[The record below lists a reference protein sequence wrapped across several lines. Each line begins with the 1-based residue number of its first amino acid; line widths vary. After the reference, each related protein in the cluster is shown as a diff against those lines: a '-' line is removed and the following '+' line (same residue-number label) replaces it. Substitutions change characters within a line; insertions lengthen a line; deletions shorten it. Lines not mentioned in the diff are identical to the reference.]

1 MSMVNRRRPVKR
13 EIRTWAATQA
23 AEKERVEKSKRSQKL
38 MRQDFLDNILAHGM
52 DMISRNKNKQN
63 KRMKLGRAVL
73 NYHVI
78 LQKEY
83 QRKTDRYSKERLTA
97 LKNNDEEAYLKLIDE
112 AKDTRITHLLRQT
125 DVYLESLAKA
135 VIAQQNEFQ
144 QLTPMD
150 PIMKPGGNIIRP
162 NDTIA
167 LASNNQS
174 SLNNIISSSVTSSD
188 NRIQTVNGTIETAS
202 NVDITRPIDN
212 SMKISN
218 LLIND
223 TMINNTVSA
232 TSNSGKNIE
241 EGAYISNDAV
251 VTTDID
257 VTNSPNDNTM
267 NGIDHSN
274 PSASVEDEDNII
286 QTTVCMGQFKN
297 DVFDK
302 VLITE

>member
-1 MSMVNRRRPVKR
+1 MIDRRRPVKR

-23 AEKERVEKSKRSQKL
+23 AEKERVERSKRSQKL

-52 DMISRNKNKQN
+52 DMMNRNKNKQN

-83 QRKTDRYSKERLTA
+83 QRKTDRYSKERLAA

-144 QLTPMD
+144 QLAPTD
-150 PIMKPGGNIIRP
+150 PTMILGGNIVRP

-167 LASNNQS
+167 SASNNQNT
-174 SLNNIISSSVTSSD
+174 LNNINSSSAISSD
-188 NRIQTVNGTIETAS
+188 NRIRAMNGTTETTS
-202 NVDITRPIDN
+202 VVDTTRPIDN

-223 TMINNTVSA
+223 TTINNTVPA
-232 TSNSGKNIE
+232 TSNEKNIE
-241 EGAYISNDAV
+241 ESAYIPGHSNDTA
-251 VTTDID
+251 
-257 VTNSPNDNTM
+257 NSEGINLPNDNTA
-267 NGIDHSN
+267 NGIDRNN
-274 PSASVEDEDNII
+274 PSASIEDEDNII
-286 QTTVCMGQFKN
+286 QTTV
-297 DVFDK
+297 
-302 VLITE
+302 